1 MLTSNLYV
9 FSLFATYDVKITK
22 PLIPQ
27 LKFAFLDK
35 LPEMIACFYTISHSP
50 PAAAVAVAA
59 LCCAAKFGLLIN
71 FIVCCGLELNNLI
84 SIAVSVA

>member
-1 MLTSNLYV
+1 M
-9 FSLFATYDVKITK
+9 FATHVVKITK

-50 PAAAVAVAA
+50 PPAAAVAA
-59 LCCAAKFGLLIN
+59 LCSAAKFGLLIN

-84 SIAVSVA
+84 SIAVSAA